1 MNFDPWVGLI
11 AAGPVSPA
19 LARLPD
25 LHTQLGPVAAASLRV
40 ASRIANQLKAGQ
52 PARIEQMQSASLVLV
67 SGPESAIASLLDL
80 ARSAP
85 WDWQSKALVLLD
97 TRLEGRD
104 VEDFAARGAAVATL
118 DPIDGFGE
126 VRFCVDGDAAA
137 LRQLKRFLGA
147 LRTPYFTVE
156 QGKKQVFS
164 AGLAFTGTLAT
175 PLLAAASDCFR
186 NAGLDPKQAAAIA
199 ERTLLHTLRAWQKAG
214 RQGWTGVLPQRDLE
228 SVRRQLAALAEE
240 NTILGEYFAE
250 TAHMALELFGHDA
263 DWLRALAQEAGPEEP
278 PAKGRGAAAGGDAD

>member
-67 SGPESAIASLLDL
+67 SGPEGSISSLLDL

-104 VEDFAARGAAVATL
+104 VEDLAARGAAVATL

-175 PLLAAASDCFR
+175 PLLAAAVECFR

-240 NTILGEYFAE
+240 NTILWAYFAE

-263 DWLRALAQEAGPEEP
+263 DWLRALDQDAGPEEP

>member
-67 SGPESAIASLLDL
+67 SGPEGSISSLLDL
-80 ARSAP
+80 VRSAP

-104 VEDFAARGAAVATL
+104 VEDLAARGAAVATL

-175 PLLAAASDCFR
+175 PLLAAAVECFR

-240 NTILGEYFAE
+240 NTVLWAYFAE

-263 DWLRALAQEAGPEEP
+263 DWLRALDQDAGPEEP

>member
-1 MNFDPWVGLI
+1 
-11 AAGPVSPA
+11 
-19 LARLPD
+19 
-25 LHTQLGPVAAASLRV
+25 
-40 ASRIANQLKAGQ
+40 
-52 PARIEQMQSASLVLV
+52 VLV
-67 SGPESAIASLLDL
+67 SGPEGSISSLLDL
-80 ARSAP
+80 VRSAP

-104 VEDFAARGAAVATL
+104 VEDLAARGAAVATL

-175 PLLAAASDCFR
+175 PLLAAAVECFR

-240 NTILGEYFAE
+240 NTILWAYFAE

-263 DWLRALAQEAGPEEP
+263 DWLRALDQDAGPEEP